1 MASTRT
7 HPEPQEMR
15 GQAAD
20 VESQH
25 VPGAGGEEH
34 KKSAKKSDE
43 PEVGGAVRGKRD
55 PGLKAP
61 GFKIR
66 FCKRTTLLSN

>member
-25 VPGAGGEEH
+25 VPGAGEEH
-34 KKSAKKSDE
+34 KKSDE
-43 PEVGGAVRGKRD
+43 PEVGAVRGK
-55 PGLKAP
+55 L
-61 GFKIR
+61 
-66 FCKRTTLLSN
+66 TLA